1 MKKLIIVLSFVLA
14 AIIASA
20 VWTGCKKEEPEL
32 EDNQLESNTTATII
46 GVVIDFEDQ
55 QPISGA
61 YVNITP
67 SGKSANTDSAGYFQ
81 FTNLNAQ
88 QYTISVQKTGYT
100 NNRKIVSTIAGETVN
115 ISISMQKSN

>member
-1 MKKLIIVLSFVLA
+1 MKKAIIVTAFVFV
-14 AIIASA
+14 AIIVSA
-20 VWTGCKKEEPEL
+20 MWTGCKKEDPEL
-32 EDNQLESNTTATII
+32 TDNQSERDTAATIN

-81 FTNLNAQ
+81 FTNLDAL
-88 QYTISVQKTGYT
+88 QYTISVQKAGYT
-100 NNRKIVSTIAGETVN
+100 KNRKMVSAIAGETVN